1 MDEEMTWARA
11 AVDRLL
17 VRVMRNMANE
27 YEALAA
33 ELRREMRRC

>member
-1 MDEEMTWARA
+1 MSEAEWARA